1 MLVLVRLALMG
12 VLGLILVVGVLTLRW
27 LLVLLTALHLLV
39 APLVLARDV
48 GGIVII
54 YTAARVLRVVLVT

>member
-12 VLGLILVVGVLTLRW
+12 VLGLILVVSVLTLRW

-39 APLVLARDV
+39 ATLVLAGDV
-48 GGIVII
+48 GSIVII
-54 YTAARVLRVVLVT
+54 YAATRVLRVVLVT

>member
-1 MLVLVRLALMG
+1 MLVLVRLTLMG

-27 LLVLLTALHLLV
+27 LLVLLTALYLLV
-39 APLVLARDV
+39 APLVLAGDG

-54 YTAARVLRVVLVT
+54 YAARVLRVVLVT

>member
-1 MLVLVRLALMG
+1 MRLTLMG

-27 LLVLLTALHLLV
+27 LLVLLTALYLLV
-39 APLVLARDV
+39 APLVLAGDG

-54 YTAARVLRVVLVT
+54 CAARVLRVVLVT

>member
-1 MLVLVRLALMG
+1 MLVLVRLTLMG

-27 LLVLLTALHLLV
+27 LLVLLTALYLLV
-39 APLVLARDV
+39 APLVLAGDV

-54 YTAARVLRVVLVT
+54 YAAARVLRVVLVT

>member
-1 MLVLVRLALMG
+1 MG

-27 LLVLLTALHLLV
+27 LLVLLTALYLLV

-48 GGIVII
+48 GGIMII
-54 YTAARVLRVVLVT
+54 YAARVLRVVLVT

>member
-39 APLVLARDV
+39 APLVLAGDV

-54 YTAARVLRVVLVT
+54 HAAARVLRVVLVT

>member
-1 MLVLVRLALMG
+1 MG

-27 LLVLLTALHLLV
+27 LLVLLTALYLLV
-39 APLVLARDV
+39 APLVLAGDG

-54 YTAARVLRVVLVT
+54 CAARVLRVVLVT

>member
-1 MLVLVRLALMG
+1 MG

-27 LLVLLTALHLLV
+27 LLVLLTALYLLV
-39 APLVLARDV
+39 APLVLAGDC

-54 YTAARVLRVVLVT
+54 YAARVLRVVLVT